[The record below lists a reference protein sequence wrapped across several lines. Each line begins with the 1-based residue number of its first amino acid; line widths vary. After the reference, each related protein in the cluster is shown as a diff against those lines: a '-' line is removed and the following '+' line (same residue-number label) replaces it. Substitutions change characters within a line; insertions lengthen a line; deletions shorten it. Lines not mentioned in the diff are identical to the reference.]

1 MEFKV
6 CIGEYCHLKGAEVIV
21 KKIKTFLQKENIGGK
36 VKLKGSFCMGRCQ
49 EPGITV
55 EINKN
60 LYKVTLEDVD
70 NFLETTVRQQLI

>member
-21 KKIKTFLQKENIGGK
+21 KKIKDFLQSQSVEGR
-36 VKLKGSFCMGRCQ
+36 VDLKGSFCMGRCQ

-55 EINKN
+55 EFDKE
-60 LYKVTLEDVD
+60 LYKVTIEDVD
-70 NFLETTVRQQLI
+70 NFLENTVKSRIK